1 MCRCEMDTVL
11 CYLSYTPYKVPARKF
26 ALPTNHIIVLVLL
39 SASTI
44 NKIVSLF
51 VIVLMPSR
59 LFQKLEMSIMTE

>member
-1 MCRCEMDTVL
+1 MDTVV

-26 ALPTNHIIVLVLL
+26 ALPTNHVIVLVLL

-44 NKIVSLF
+44 NMHLLVSLF

-59 LFQKLEMSIMTE
+59 LFQKLEM